1 MLTSAAPA
9 ASSSPLGPWSALSR
23 CLRLRVLQLE
33 LQSGTA
39 GSGVLVALSLLPAFQ
54 SLELTLRGKQ
64 RDGWPAH
71 GLVLPPALLRCIV
84 QSRSWCSLHVHP
96 AGGSSMDLL
105 RTAGGLAAQMPPEH
119 ADDATARRL
128 RVYGHG
134 KGGGEVQSYGI
145 RDDGRGGGKQWQL
158 L

>member
-1 MLTSAAPA
+1 M
-9 ASSSPLGPWSALSR
+9 
-23 CLRLRVLQLE
+23 LQLE

-39 GSGVLVALSLLPAFQ
+39 GSGLLGALSVLPAFQ

-71 GLVLPPALLRCIV
+71 GLVLPPALLRCITR
-84 QSRSWCSLHVHP
+84 SRSWCSLHVHSA
-96 AGGSSMDLL
+96 AGGGLDLM
-105 RTAGGLAAQMPPEH
+105 RTAGGLAAQVPVVH

-128 RVYGHG
+128 RVYSHG
-134 KGGGEVQSYGI
+134 KGGGGVRSYGI
-145 RDDGRGGGKQWQL
+145 RNDGRGGGRQWQL